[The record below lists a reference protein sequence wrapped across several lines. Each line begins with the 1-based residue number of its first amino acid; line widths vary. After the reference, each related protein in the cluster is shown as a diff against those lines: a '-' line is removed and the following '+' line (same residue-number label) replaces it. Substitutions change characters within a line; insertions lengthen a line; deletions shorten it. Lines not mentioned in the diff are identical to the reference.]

1 MIHYIICGTL
11 FLITYIV
18 FWCAVFKGSMNE
30 YDKALEDEEQMKW
43 IKEHMNRKS
52 PPTKGNNL

>member
-1 MIHYIICGTL
+1 MMHYIICGTL
-11 FLITYIV
+11 FLITYTI

-43 IKEHMNRKS
+43 IKEHMDRKS
-52 PPTKGNNL
+52 HTD